1 MRAWGRWIVCILIIL
16 VVLGLIYLAWYMGK
30 TAILW
35 LFIIYFG

>member
-1 MRAWGRWIVCILIIL
+1 MRAWGRWIVWILIVL
-16 VVLGLIYLAWYMGK
+16 AVLGLIYFALYLGK